1 MTALWVLLGLVAL
14 LLMLAWMPVGAA
26 VTYDSAFRVRVQV
39 GFLRFTVYPA
49 AKEGKKEKKGKKK
62 QSEAKMEKKP
72 FSSPNRWQI
81 RYSVDT
87 LVPALWRALVRF
99 GRRIR
104 VPLLRLHVVFGGEDP
119 ADVAVLYGK
128 SQAVAAALLPLLEG
142 VVRFGETD
150 VQLATD
156 YRAER
161 TVLTG
166 EINIQI
172 RLWALAAL
180 GCSLLKSVVTWLRG
194 YRALKAESE
203 QTERKAAG
211 ASSAA

>member
-49 AKEGKKEKKGKKK
+49 PKEGKKEKKGKKK

-72 FSSPNRWQI
+72 FSSPNRRQI

-203 QTERKAAG
+203 QTERKAG
-211 ASSAA
+211 AASAA

>member
-49 AKEGKKEKKGKKK
+49 PEKGKKEKKGKKK

-72 FSSPNRWQI
+72 FSSPNRRQI

-166 EINIQI
+166 EIDIQI

-203 QTERKAAG
+203 QTERKAG
-211 ASSAA
+211 AASAA

>member
-49 AKEGKKEKKGKKK
+49 PKEGKKEKKGKKK

-72 FSSPNRWQI
+72 FSSPNRRQI

-166 EINIQI
+166 EIDIQI

>member
-14 LLMLAWMPVGAA
+14 LLVLAWMPVGAA
-26 VTYDSAFRVRVQV
+26 VTYDDAFRVRVQV

-49 AKEGKKEKKGKKK
+49 PKEGKKEKKGKKK

-72 FSSPNRWQI
+72 FSSPNRRQI

-119 ADVAVLYGK
+119 ADVAALYGK
-128 SQAVAAALLPLLEG
+128 SQAAAAALLPLLEG

-166 EINIQI
+166 EIDIQI

-211 ASSAA
+211 AASAA

>member
-1 MTALWVLLGLVAL
+1 M
-14 LLMLAWMPVGAA
+14 AA
-26 VTYDSAFRVRVQV
+26 
-39 GFLRFTVYPA
+39 
-49 AKEGKKEKKGKKK
+49 
-62 QSEAKMEKKP
+62 
-72 FSSPNRWQI
+72 
-81 RYSVDT
+81 
-87 LVPALWRALVRF
+87 
-99 GRRIR
+99 
-104 VPLLRLHVVFGGEDP
+104 
-119 ADVAVLYGK
+119 LYGK
-128 SQAVAAALLPLLEG
+128 SQAAAAALLPLLEG

-166 EINIQI
+166 EIDIQI

-211 ASSAA
+211 AASAA

>member
-49 AKEGKKEKKGKKK
+49 PKEGKKEKKGKKK
-62 QSEAKMEKKP
+62 QSEAKMEKKAD
-72 FSSPNRWQI
+72 SSPTRPQI
-81 RYSVDT
+81 RYTVDT

>member
-49 AKEGKKEKKGKKK
+49 PKEGKKEKKGKKK

>member
-49 AKEGKKEKKGKKK
+49 PKEGKKEKKGKKK

-72 FSSPNRWQI
+72 FSSPNRRQI

-119 ADVAVLYGK
+119 ADVAALYGK

-211 ASSAA
+211 AASAA

>member
-49 AKEGKKEKKGKKK
+49 PKEGKKEKKGKKK

-72 FSSPNRWQI
+72 FSSPNRRQI

-87 LVPALWRALVRF
+87 LVPALWRALARF

>member
-1 MTALWVLLGLVAL
+1 
-14 LLMLAWMPVGAA
+14 
-26 VTYDSAFRVRVQV
+26 
-39 GFLRFTVYPA
+39 
-49 AKEGKKEKKGKKK
+49 
-62 QSEAKMEKKP
+62 MEKKP
-72 FSSPNRWQI
+72 FSSPNRRQI

-166 EINIQI
+166 EIDIQI

-211 ASSAA
+211 AASAA

>member
-14 LLMLAWMPVGAA
+14 LLVLAWMPVGAA
-26 VTYDSAFRVRVQV
+26 VTYDDAFRVRVQV

-49 AKEGKKEKKGKKK
+49 PKEGKKEKKGKKK

-72 FSSPNRWQI
+72 FSSPNRRQI

-119 ADVAVLYGK
+119 ADVAALYGK

-211 ASSAA
+211 AASAA

>member
-49 AKEGKKEKKGKKK
+49 PEKGKKEKKGKKK

-72 FSSPNRWQI
+72 FSSPNRRQI

-104 VPLLRLHVVFGGEDP
+104 VPLLRLHVAFGGEDP
-119 ADVAVLYGK
+119 ADVAALYGK
-128 SQAVAAALLPLLEG
+128 SQAAAAALLPLLEG

-203 QTERKAAG
+203 QTERKAG
-211 ASSAA
+211 AASAA

>member
-72 FSSPNRWQI
+72 FSSPNRRQI
-81 RYSVDT
+81 RYTVDT

-119 ADVAVLYGK
+119 ADVAALYGK
-128 SQAVAAALLPLLEG
+128 SQAAVATLLPLLEG

-156 YRAER
+156 
-161 TVLTG
+161 
-166 EINIQI
+166 
-172 RLWALAAL
+172 
-180 GCSLLKSVVTWLRG
+180 
-194 YRALKAESE
+194 
-203 QTERKAAG
+203 
-211 ASSAA
+211 

>member
-49 AKEGKKEKKGKKK
+49 PKEGKKEKKGKKK

-72 FSSPNRWQI
+72 FSSPNRRQI

-104 VPLLRLHVVFGGEDP
+104 VLLLRLHVVFGGEDP

-211 ASSAA
+211 AASAA

>member
-49 AKEGKKEKKGKKK
+49 PKEGKKEKKGKKK

-72 FSSPNRWQI
+72 FSSPNRRQI

>member
-49 AKEGKKEKKGKKK
+49 PKEGKKEKKGKKK

-72 FSSPNRWQI
+72 FSSPNRRQI
-81 RYSVDT
+81 RYTVDT

-104 VPLLRLHVVFGGEDP
+104 VPLLRLHVAFGGEDP
-119 ADVAVLYGK
+119 ADVAALYGK

-166 EINIQI
+166 EIDIQI

-211 ASSAA
+211 AASAA

>member
-1 MTALWVLLGLVAL
+1 
-14 LLMLAWMPVGAA
+14 
-26 VTYDSAFRVRVQV
+26 
-39 GFLRFTVYPA
+39 
-49 AKEGKKEKKGKKK
+49 
-62 QSEAKMEKKP
+62 MEKKP
-72 FSSPNRWQI
+72 FSSPNRRQI

-128 SQAVAAALLPLLEG
+128 FQAVAAALLPLLEG

-211 ASSAA
+211 AASAA

>member
-26 VTYDSAFRVRVQV
+26 VTYDSAFRARVQV

-49 AKEGKKEKKGKKK
+49 PKEGKKEKKGKKK

-72 FSSPNRWQI
+72 FSSPNRRQI

-203 QTERKAAG
+203 QTERKAG

>member
-26 VTYDSAFRVRVQV
+26 VTYDDAFRVRVQV

-49 AKEGKKEKKGKKK
+49 TKEGKKEKKGKKK

-72 FSSPNRWQI
+72 FSSPNRRQI

-104 VPLLRLHVVFGGEDP
+104 VPLLRLHVAFGGEDP

>member
-1 MTALWVLLGLVAL
+1 MTALWILLGLIAL
-14 LLMLAWMPVGAA
+14 LLMLALMPVGAA
-26 VTYDSAFRVRVQV
+26 VAYDGAFRVRVQV

-49 AKEGKKEKKGKKK
+49 PEKGKKEKKGKKK

-72 FSSPNRWQI
+72 FSSPNRRQI

>member
-49 AKEGKKEKKGKKK
+49 PKEGKKEKKGKKK

-72 FSSPNRWQI
+72 FSSPNRRQI

-211 ASSAA
+211 AASAA

>member
-49 AKEGKKEKKGKKK
+49 PKEGKKEKKGKKK

-72 FSSPNRWQI
+72 FSSPNRRQI

-104 VPLLRLHVVFGGEDP
+104 VPLLRLHVAFGGEDP
-119 ADVAVLYGK
+119 ADVAALYGK

-166 EINIQI
+166 EIDIQI

>member
-49 AKEGKKEKKGKKK
+49 PEKGKKEKKGKKK

-72 FSSPNRWQI
+72 FSSPNRRQI

-104 VPLLRLHVVFGGEDP
+104 VPLLRLHVAFGGEDP

-128 SQAVAAALLPLLEG
+128 SQLFAYSVHRHHVGVGLCTPCGSGAYLLM
-142 VVRFGETD
+142 VVCHRYAG
-150 VQLATD
+150 
-156 YRAER
+156 
-161 TVLTG
+161 
-166 EINIQI
+166 I
-172 RLWALAAL
+172 
-180 GCSLLKSVVTWLRG
+180 GCFCF
-194 YRALKAESE
+194 
-203 QTERKAAG
+203 
-211 ASSAA
+211 